1 MTTTV
6 KDEQIQLKQFNFY
19 YLPFIIDYLLRWLAL
34 GWYRSGNSVFEV
46 GKSETSFWIF
56 IVLNIIITIATLSH
70 VIIHYSRLKAKYS
83 FITEQDY
90 DFRLTIFTAGFLV
103 FLVLTVNYLLYS
115 VISEYPSFKAFA
127 QREGAGA
134 IVPTV
139 IFFIY
144 GGMITFLAFLSLK
157 VPSQYRNQKTTTDS
171 RPKIFFNFRSSKEEL
186 DLVEELF
193 PIDAHDY
200 EIDKNDTEIV
210 RLEGHLKN
218 ETTRI
223 DAYILE
229 SVLFGALA
237 FSAFLTIIASER
249 FLPSRAYDNDQN
261 NFIIVSENNVE
272 TSALEKQAEEIIKK
286 LNNNKAPRFA
296 IDSTLLKQDTT
307 GIIQN
312 FIDKIPNKQRLTIEG
327 QEEIS
332 AFWQHLKD
340 FFDGILLFN
349 YKKSINAWS
358 ELTDTK
364 NLLILIMFQTLFC
377 SLFFLSVIAARLR
390 YSNIAEEIDNLI
402 RLARTFNDKEEE
414 VYILSLQMEENSPMQ
429 QNLQRRLAALD
440 KSIQS
445 RIEKA
450 KEFSVQTKPIVF
462 YMSLFRNLGVFT
474 FILIL
479 VTSSLFFSRDLAT
492 IFLIFSVIAYAYESI
507 DGWLRRRR
515 VRQTK
520 AQITSK

>member
-1 MTTTV
+1 MTTV
-6 KDEQIQLKQFNFY
+6 AEQENIQLKQFNFY
-19 YLPFIIDYLLRWLAL
+19 YLPFIIDYLLRWLTL
-34 GWYRSGNSVFEV
+34 GWYRSGNSIFEV
-46 GKSETSFWIF
+46 GQSETSFWIF
-56 IVLNIIITIATLSH
+56 ITLNVLITIATLVH
-70 VIIHYSRLKAKYS
+70 ILIHYSRLKAKYP

-90 DFRLTIFTAGFLV
+90 DFRLTIFTAGFLI

-115 VISEYPSFKAFA
+115 VISEYPSYKAFA
-127 QREGAGA
+127 QRDGAGA
-134 IVPTV
+134 IIPTV

-144 GGMITFLAFLSLK
+144 GGMVTFLAFISLK
-157 VPSQYRNQKTTTDS
+157 VPSQYKKKTQSTESGKT
-171 RPKIFFNFRSSKEEL
+171 KVFFNFRSSNEEL
-186 DLVEELF
+186 DLIEELL

-249 FLPSRAYDNDQN
+249 FLPSRVYDDAQN

-272 TSALEKQAEEIIKK
+272 TSALEKQAEEIVKK
-286 LNNNKAPRFA
+286 LYNKTPAFE
-296 IDSTLLKQDTT
+296 IDTALINQDTT
-307 GIIQN
+307 GLLKD
-312 FIDKIPNKQRLTIEG
+312 FVDKIPNNERLTIEG

-349 YKKSINAWS
+349 YKKTLNAWS

-414 VYILSLQMEENSPMQ
+414 VYILSLQMEADSPMQ
-429 QNLQRRLAALD
+429 QNLERRLNALD

-450 KEFSVQTKPIVF
+450 KEFSLQTKPIVF

-474 FILIL
+474 FILVL

-492 IFLIFSVIAYAYESI
+492 IFLIFSVLAYAYEGI

-515 VRQTK
+515 LSRTK
-520 AQITSK
+520 AQVTSK